1 MQALATRL
9 NEYFDEYAAA
19 LAGKYGESAAEQ
31 FRSKCVDF
39 NLDVHNQYNQAAG
52 AALSAAQHS
61 SEIRQH
67 VLGVLPVWG
76 LPPFCHPDAAQRA
89 LVTFEQQLGEAHAS
103 ASASAVQELT
113 ARCQGWAEWADFRE
127 RFDHVLGQ
135 MQRGVTVEVE
145 SRRAAASAAVRT
157 VIQEA
162 EMVHLQQER
171 QQEWQVQRNPPVR
184 DVRRK
189 NTLANEAKEFDA
201 PVQGKLKIESQS
213 QWPQASQ
220 PKTAAGAQVK
230 AESVTVGKKRKPDLA
245 PGEFVGGAVSTVKE
259 ESVLERSKRE
269 AQAALQARL
278 DSFSAGKGRDK
289 AKPRVSSSSSSPVSS
304 SSNGTWGSSSRRV
317 TREEEEAA
325 AVAPHNEDMEQ
336 EEEEEEEVV
345 SVKQEIKKRPS
356 SSPGKRAKPSPAPKP
371 KPAAVKAART
381 PVKAKPTP
389 AKRKQ
394 PVSLGDTLAGAKLA
408 AAAELARRA
417 EAYVPTV
424 RGGNRANAGTEDKQ
438 ELQPDKKRARK

>member
-1 MQALATRL
+1 L

-19 LAGKYGESAAEQ
+19 LAAKYGESAAEQ
-31 FRSKCVDF
+31 FRRKCVDF
-39 NLDVHNQYNQAAG
+39 NLDVHNQYNQAAE

-61 SEIRQH
+61 SEVRQQ
-67 VLGVLPVWG
+67 VLGVLPAWG

-89 LVTFEQQLGEAHAS
+89 LLTFEQQLGEAHAS

-162 EMVHLQQER
+162 EMAHLQQER
-171 QQEWQVQRNPPVR
+171 QQEWQAQRNPPVR

-201 PVQGKLKIESQS
+201 QVQVQVQVKLEIESQR
-213 QWPQASQ
+213 PPASQ
-220 PKTAAGAQVK
+220 PKAAAGAQVK
-230 AESVTVGKKRKPDLA
+230 TEGATVGKKRKPDLA
-245 PGEFVGGAVSTVKE
+245 PGEFVGGAVSAVKE

-278 DSFSAGKGRDK
+278 DSFGASKGRDK
-289 AKPRVSSSSSSPVSS
+289 AKPRASSSVSSSVSS
-304 SSNGTWGSSSRRV
+304 SSNGTGSISSRRV

-325 AVAPHNEDMEQ
+325 AVAPDNEGMEQ
-336 EEEEEEEVV
+336 EEKEGNEVV
-345 SVKQEIKKRPS
+345 PVKQEIKKRPAP
-356 SSPGKRAKPSPAPKP
+356 SPGKRAKPSLAPKP

-381 PVKAKPTP
+381 PVKAKPAP
-389 AKRKQ
+389 AAKRKQ
-394 PVSLGDTLAGAKLA
+394 PVSPGDTLAGAKLA

-424 RGGNRANAGTEDKQ
+424 RGGNRANANTEDKQ